1 MLKKIEERNMPL
13 LNRKRISF
21 EVEFSGTTPKRDDLM
36 KSISSMIKTPEELIA
51 LKHIYQKYGIKKAK
65 IITNVYEKKEDLKQ
79 FEPRKK
85 TPVEKKEQKVETKQD
100 GKEESKK

>member
-1 MLKKIEERNMPL
+1 MMLKKIEEKNMPL

-21 EVEFSGTTPKRDDLM
+21 EVEFSGATPKREDLM
-36 KSISSMIKTPEELIA
+36 KSISSLIKTPEELIA
-51 LKHIYQKYGIKKAK
+51 LRHVYQKYGINKAK

-85 TPVEKKEQKVETKQD
+85 IHGEKKAEVKQD

>member
-1 MLKKIEERNMPL
+1 MMLKKIEEKNMPM

-21 EVEFSGTTPKRDDLM
+21 EVEFSGTTPKKEDLM

-51 LKHIYQKYGIKKAK
+51 LRHVYQKYGINKAK

-85 TPVEKKEQKVETKQD
+85 IPGEKKAEVKQD

>member
-1 MLKKIEERNMPL
+1 MLKKIEEKNMPM

-21 EVEFSGTTPKRDDLM
+21 EVEFSGTTPKKEDLM

-51 LKHIYQKYGIKKAK
+51 LRHVYQKYGINKAK

-85 TPVEKKEQKVETKQD
+85 IPGEKKAEVKQD

>member
-1 MLKKIEERNMPL
+1 MMLKKIEEKNMPL

-21 EVEFSGTTPKRDDLM
+21 EVEFSGATPKREDLM

-51 LKHIYQKYGIKKAK
+51 LRHVYQKYGINKAK

-85 TPVEKKEQKVETKQD
+85 TPGEKKAEVKQD
-100 GKEESKK
+100 GKEKSKK